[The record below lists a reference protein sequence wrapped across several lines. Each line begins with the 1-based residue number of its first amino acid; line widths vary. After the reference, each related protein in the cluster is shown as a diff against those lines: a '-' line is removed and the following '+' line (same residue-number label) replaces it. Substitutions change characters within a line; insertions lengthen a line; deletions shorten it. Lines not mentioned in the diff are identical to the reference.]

1 MKKERVFITRVIP
14 DDGLKIV
21 NEFCH
26 MEVSDYDGV
35 LPRQVLL
42 DKVKG
47 IDGLLSLLTDT
58 IDREVMETA
67 GLQLQVISNYAVGF
81 NNIDVAEAT
90 KRGILVTNTPGVL
103 TETTADL
110 AWSLLMS
117 SARRI
122 VEGDKF
128 LRAGRFRGWEPMLLL
143 GTDVHGSTLG
153 LIGFGRIGQSMA
165 RRAKGFNMKV
175 IYYDRERVSQRLEEE
190 IKVSYCHL
198 YDLLQES
205 DFVSIHVPLTEE
217 TFHLIG
223 EKELKMMKKES
234 YLINTARGPIVDE
247 KALAKALRQ
256 KWIRGAALDVFENE
270 PAVEPEL
277 LDLDNVVIVPHIGSA
292 SYQTRTKM
300 AIIAAQN
307 LVSTLKGERPAYLVN
322 PEALGVWEMVHSEKM
337 MKEPG

>member
-21 NEFCH
+21 DEFCH

-35 LPRQVLL
+35 LSRQVLL

-58 IDREVMETA
+58 IDREVMEMA
-67 GLQLQVISNYAVGF
+67 GPQLQVISNYAVGF

-128 LRAGRFRGWEPMLLL
+128 LRAGKFRGWEPMLLL

-190 IKVSYCHL
+190 FNASYRQL

-205 DFVSIHVPLTEE
+205 DFVSIHAPLTEE
-217 TFHLIG
+217 TFHLIE

-300 AIIAAQN
+300 AIMAAQN
-307 LVSTLKGERPAYLVN
+307 LVSALKGERPAYLVN
-322 PEALGVWEMVHSEKM
+322 PEVLERQ
-337 MKEPG
+337 